1 MAKRYCSFCG
11 RDESQ
16 CSSLFQGLHGELLC
30 GDCVRL
36 MASELT
42 GATTGGKTAEEPA
55 AEAER
60 LRRYIIRYDTIRPAH
75 PELPYGQGKE
85 GFKAPAEWRVT
96 KP

>member
-42 GATTGGKTAEEPA
+42 GATTGGKPLKSLLPKPLK
-55 AEAER
+55 R
-60 LRRYIIRYDTIRPAH
+60 QLRPRSLRRGSSMSFSTIM
-75 PELPYGQGKE
+75 
-85 GFKAPAEWRVT
+85 
-96 KP
+96 

>member
-1 MAKRYCSFCG
+1 MAGLCREFSAERHFRVG
-11 RDESQ
+11 IAAILAPTAGVFRRRA
-16 CSSLFQGLHGELLC
+16 SLVYYPEDAYEAQN
-30 GDCVRL
+30 RI
-36 MASELT
+36 
-42 GATTGGKTAEEPA
+42 EEHA

-85 GFKAPAEWRVT
+85 GFKAPAERRVT